1 MPTTPPIR
9 SWVLPDEPAP
19 VRLMSTIWPGADGI
33 HDDLAGPADLDAWLN
48 AVGIDRHG
56 AKATEDELRS
66 AIRLRDAVRRLAA
79 HATGDDRPAA
89 ASAIAD
95 LDEAVT
101 VLNEHAAKLPPPAIA
116 ASPSGLRRAK
126 EAPASGVTT
135 GLAGIAQQAVALLAD
150 RATPAA
156 NGAPWPA
163 ATAPGPHGTTTKS
176 ARAARGQDPGDP
188 NCLSGTPIS
197 PATVGF

>member
-1 MPTTPPIR
+1 MPATPPIR

-19 VRLMSTIWPGADGI
+19 VRLTSTIWPGAEGI

-95 LDEAVT
+95 LDEAAT
-101 VLNEHAAKLPPPAIA
+101 V
-116 ASPSGLRRAK
+116 
-126 EAPASGVTT
+126 
-135 GLAGIAQQAVALLAD
+135 
-150 RATPAA
+150 
-156 NGAPWPA
+156 
-163 ATAPGPHGTTTKS
+163 PGPHGTTTKS

-197 PATVGF
+197 PTTVSF

>member
-9 SWVLPDEPAP
+9 SWVVLDESGP
-19 VRLMSTIWPGADGI
+19 VRLMSTIWRDAEGI
-33 HDDLAGPADLDAWLN
+33 HDALAGPADLDAWLN

-101 VLNEHAAKLPPPAIA
+101 RLNEHAAKLPPPPVAP
-116 ASPSGLRRAK
+116 SPRRPPPP
-126 EAPASGVTT
+126 EEPPA
-135 GLAGIAQQAVALLAD
+135 
-150 RATPAA
+150 
-156 NGAPWPA
+156 
-163 ATAPGPHGTTTKS
+163 
-176 ARAARGQDPGDP
+176 
-188 NCLSGTPIS
+188 
-197 PATVGF
+197 